1 MGLLRK
7 ATTSDV
13 KEYVSEMA
21 AEKVEHDLRRSKTNI
36 AQELLAEFYNGGNS
50 KVLKEP
56 EETDP
61 SFSSM

>member
-1 MGLLRK
+1 M
-7 ATTSDV
+7 

-36 AQELLAEFYNGGNS
+36 AQELLAAFYNGGIS

-56 EETDP
+56 GETDP